1 MVSSIDGLVS
11 GLSTSDLIS
20 QLMQVEAA
28 GQTRLKTRV
37 TAQQKVNASYQ
48 SINTKIAALKTASTT
63 VMDATAPIW
72 ANAKATASS
81 DAVSVT
87 ASAGAST
94 GQLTF
99 DVKRLAQA
107 NTQTST
113 VASTGSIQN
122 GAGLSVTIG
131 TTTTPITVT
140 TDTAQGVV
148 DAINGAGI
156 GVKAA
161 LVSTEQGTTVLQLNA
176 TKTGTAN
183 AFTVNGLTAPL
194 TQMVTA
200 QDAQIGVGTV
210 GAGGYTVT
218 SASNTFTNLMP
229 NVSITAKRVETG
241 VTVTVSADADAIA
254 NKVQAMVEAANGLLT
269 ELGTQSAIT
278 PASSTSTSPTGAPLA
293 GNSMVRQLQQSL
305 LSAVSIGESAYGSF
319 KQLGIQTDRN
329 GKLVFDRSAFL
340 TAYQADPAKVQA
352 AVTNGIGK
360 SFKTLS
366 TEANNNVTAV
376 IQSGASNVRYLTDQI
391 ANWDV
396 RLTAKQEALQKQF
409 TNLEVALGKLKDQSS
424 WLAGQIAQLG

>member
-1 MVSSIDGLVS
+1 
-11 GLSTSDLIS
+11 
-20 QLMQVEAA
+20 
-28 GQTRLKTRV
+28 
-37 TAQQKVNASYQ
+37 
-48 SINTKIAALKTASTT
+48 
-63 VMDATAPIW
+63 
-72 ANAKATASS
+72 
-81 DAVSVT
+81 
-87 ASAGAST
+87 
-94 GQLTF
+94 
-99 DVKRLAQA
+99 
-107 NTQTST
+107 
-113 VASTGSIQN
+113 
-122 GAGLSVTIG
+122 
-131 TTTTPITVT
+131 
-140 TDTAQGVV
+140 
-148 DAINGAGI
+148 
-156 GVKAA
+156 
-161 LVSTEQGTTVLQLNA
+161 
-176 TKTGTAN
+176 
-183 AFTVNGLTAPL
+183 
-194 TQMVTA
+194 
-200 QDAQIGVGTV
+200 
-210 GAGGYTVT
+210 
-218 SASNTFTNLMP
+218 MP